1 MSLTHPPTAL
11 YQRAVRSG
19 DMLIVSG
26 QLPVRDQTVIH
37 AGRVGA
43 EVTVEQAQEAAA
55 LAAQRCLDVLRAE
68 LGSLDAVRRVVR
80 IGGYVAAADGFF
92 DAPAVVNAA
101 SRTVLDALGSRGEH
115 ARVALGVASLP
126 LNSCVEIEMSVE
138 C

>member
-1 MSLTHPPTAL
+1 MSVTHPQPL

-19 DMLIVSG
+19 DTLIVSG
-26 QLPVRDQTVIH
+26 QLPIQDHSVIH

-43 EVTVEQAQEAAA
+43 DITVEQAQEAAS
-55 LAAQRCLDVLRAE
+55 LAAQRCLVVLRAE

-80 IGGYVAAADGFF
+80 IGGYVATAPGFF

-115 ARVALGVASLP
+115 ARIAVGVASLP